1 MQQYSKIAKKAYNSA
16 DITQGKT
23 SKLEDHFRQLATQT
37 SARIR
42 KKKIAVHDFKARLLD
57 SSTENK
63 QQYDEFLT
71 GLLFQT
77 SREDIWSKIK
87 TYCSFMNTGLL
98 ERLIDTFGTIA
109 LRINLSDY
117 RVKMKEFRRNTF
129 LCTFEQCFKPLEA
142 CSGEGLIE
150 VEFDKKWEECTL
162 EDLENWKES
171 IAQKFLL
178 PSFVMR
184 IKSFGFGSATW
195 TIPCF
200 SIASIVGTIED
211 VDMKGFCEEVNILSI
226 SINGKECVIHTTVKD
241 TVMKDCCKEKG

>member
-1 MQQYSKIAKKAYNSA
+1 MLKCIIGYRSFSA
-16 DITQGKT
+16 DIMQGKA
-23 SKLEDHFRQLATQT
+23 SELEDHFRQLATET
-37 SARIR
+37 SAIIG
-42 KKKIAVHDFKARLLD
+42 KKKIALYDFKARLLD
-57 SSTENK
+57 PSTENK
-63 QQYDEFLT
+63 QQHDEFLM

-87 TYCSFMNTGLL
+87 IYCSFLNTSLL

-117 RVKMKEFRRNTF
+117 RMKLNEFRRKTL
-129 LCTFEQCFKPLEA
+129 LCTFEQCFKPHEA
-142 CSGEGLIE
+142 CSREGLIE

-162 EDLENWKES
+162 EDLENWKEI

-200 SIASIVGTIED
+200 FIASIVGTIED

-241 TVMKDCCKEKG
+241 AANCCKEIG